1 MHSEFGLVSAG
12 STISNAYEH
21 IRRYCGLTDPLGTRQ
36 VWGYEFFDA
45 RPSPA
50 QDEIT
55 AEDVAATAALNMR
68 FTRESLEGFWG
79 ARDVVRDGLG
89 SIPSDVSLEDASDE
103 LLQTIEDL
111 IVGLCD
117 GEGPFAFKI
126 PGAGRAQV
134 SKVLHRKR
142 PRLIPLYDRVIS
154 ERYAFGKAE
163 KKFGRGIDL
172 LFSLRDD
179 LCLDANAVA
188 LRSIQSSLSVELDG
202 RIVPSRLRLLDIAI
216 WMEGMPS
223 TNR

>member
-1 MHSEFGLVSAG
+1 MGNEFELVSAG
-12 STISNAYEH
+12 SPISDAYEL

-36 VWGYEFFDA
+36 VWGYEYFDA
-45 RPSPA
+45 RPSLA

-55 AEDVAATAALNMR
+55 PEDVAATAALNMR
-68 FTRESLEGFWG
+68 FTRESLEGFLA
-79 ARDVVRDGLG
+79 ARDVIRDGLG
-89 SIPSDVSLEDASDE
+89 SLPNDVSLEDASDE
-103 LLQTIEDL
+103 LLQAIEDL
-111 IVGLCD
+111 MVGLCE

-154 ERYAFGKAE
+154 ERYAFGRGE
-163 KKFGRGIDL
+163 KKFGRGLDL
-172 LFSLRDD
+172 LFSLRED
-179 LCLDANAVA
+179 LCLEPNALA